1 MKMCFDS
8 DINIQ
13 KANMY
18 RRSVCLLYN
27 NSKDLCA
34 LQQNDKP
41 KEAKS
46 FVPGLLSNQ
55 SLTSESC
62 CLNANL
68 VLAEIFRATG
78 LVQLLSSSN
87 TT

>member
-8 DINIQ
+8 DINVQ
-13 KANMY
+13 KAN
-18 RRSVCLLYN
+18 VCLLYN

-62 CLNANL
+62 FLNANP
-68 VLAEIFRATG
+68 VLAEILRATG
-78 LVQLLSSSN
+78 LVQLLLSNN